1 MKKIYKIE
9 KDKKLC
15 GVCGGIAEYL
25 EIDPTLVR
33 LVWLVAVLCA
43 GVGALAYLIAA
54 IVLPKKSDVVD
65 ENAETEI
72 K

>member
-9 KDKKLC
+9 KGKKLC
-15 GVCGGIAEYL
+15 GVCGGIAEYF